1 MKGEINMKK
10 VFGGVIIGGIVGII
24 LSIIGTIFGKKHDDE
39 IED

>member
-24 LSIIGTIFGKKHDDE
+24 LSIIGTIFGKKHNDE

>member
-1 MKGEINMKK
+1 MKK